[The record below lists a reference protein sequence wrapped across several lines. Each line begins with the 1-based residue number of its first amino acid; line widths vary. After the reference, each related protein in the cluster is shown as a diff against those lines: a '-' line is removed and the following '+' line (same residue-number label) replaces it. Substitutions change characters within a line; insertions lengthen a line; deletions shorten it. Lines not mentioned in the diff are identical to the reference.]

1 MIIKMWESRSSKPSM
16 LLNLNLEMKLLSDKK
31 DVIRLSKDILEWLIK
46 GYKGWKLIQ
55 IQSITKDE
63 EKNG

>member
-1 MIIKMWESRSSKPSM
+1 MWESRSSKPSM
-16 LLNLNLEMKLLSDKK
+16 LLNLNLEMKLLSDTK
-31 DVIRLSKDILEWLIK
+31 DVIRLSKDILEWLIR

-55 IQSITKDE
+55 IHHITKDE